1 MEEFVDYFRAKEFS
15 RSHFILFYTPFRV
28 IYSSFPSIQ
37 LSFYLHPSCSL
48 SLSFPS
54 SYGVYCGDNVSF
66 PHDSFP
72 NCSHLSTQPAAP
84 SRTHCINKLHWG
96 LISQHSDASGQHAH
110 TSTLLGMTISDCS
123 RMLRLKVNNFTRADI
138 HSAVFR
144 EMQIVGEIANDKVF
158 VEAKNT
164 KIMKLSDRG

>member
-1 MEEFVDYFRAKEFS
+1 MKDEFVDFFRAEEF
-15 RSHFILFYTPFRV
+15 FRRQQSMPKSYA
-28 IYSSFPSIQ
+28 IYSSFPS
-37 LSFYLHPSCSL
+37 YLHPSCSL
-48 SLSFPS
+48 SLSLPS

-96 LISQHSDASGQHAH
+96 LISRHFDASGQHAH

-123 RMLRLKVNNFTRADI
+123 RMLRPKVNNFTRTDI
-138 HSAVFR
+138 NSAVFR
-144 EMQIVGEIANDKVF
+144 EIQNEME
-158 VEAKNT
+158 
-164 KIMKLSDRG
+164 